1 MKAVILGIAAMLVI
15 SFASWVVMGTQET
28 SSGEAFVSQNNSVR
42 LD

>member
-1 MKAVILGIAAMLVI
+1 MKSVILGIAAMVI
-15 SFASWVVMGTQET
+15 ISAVSWIVMGTQST